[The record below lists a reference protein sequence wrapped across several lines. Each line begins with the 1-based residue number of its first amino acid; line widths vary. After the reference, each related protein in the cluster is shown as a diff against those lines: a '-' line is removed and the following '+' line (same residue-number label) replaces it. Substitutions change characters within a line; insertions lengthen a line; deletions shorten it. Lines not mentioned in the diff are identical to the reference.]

1 MSFPTPEPGLV
12 IRYSFLWHRE
22 AEQGREDGLKDRPC
36 AIVLAIADE
45 AGKTRVVVLPIT
57 HTPPT
62 NPSDAIEI
70 PPTTKKRLG
79 LDAERSWVVTTE
91 TNLFTWPGPD
101 LRPARNGDLSTIAFG
116 MLPRDLF
123 ARIRE
128 SYLEHDR
135 RRRAKTV
142 RRTQ

>member
-1 MSFPTPEPGLV
+1 VSFPKPEPGLV
-12 IRYSFLWHRE
+12 VRYSFLWHRE

-36 AIVLAIADE
+36 AIVLAVADE
-45 AGKTRVVVLPIT
+45 AGQTRVVVLPIT

-62 NPSDAIEI
+62 NPGDAIEI
-70 PPTTKKRLG
+70 PQTTKRRLG
-79 LDAERSWVVTTE
+79 LDANRSWVVTTE

-101 LRPARNGDLSTIAFG
+101 LRPSRNGDTSTIAFG
-116 MLPRDLF
+116 VLPQDLF